1 MLNPIQILREGT
13 EENLLN
19 ELQNISVDELKSI
32 IRKYM
37 PDMTR
42 KMYRCSESQKLID
55 YICKRTE
62 SLATKGDVF
71 YTN

>member
-19 ELQNISVDELKSI
+19 ELQSISVDELKLI

-55 YICKRTE
+55 YICKRAE
-62 SLATKGDVF
+62 SLTTKGDVF
-71 YTN
+71 YSN

>member
-1 MLNPIQILREGT
+1 LLNPISTLREGT
-13 EENLLN
+13 KENLLN

-62 SLATKGDVF
+62 SIVTNGDVF

>member
-1 MLNPIQILREGT
+1 MLNPIQTLREGT
-13 EENLLN
+13 KDNLLN
-19 ELQNISVDELKSI
+19 ELQVLSIEELKSI

-37 PDMTR
+37 PDITR

-62 SLATKGDVF
+62 SLVTKGDVF

>member
-13 EENLLN
+13 KEQLLN
-19 ELQNISVDELKSI
+19 ELQNISIDELKSI

-42 KMYRCSESQKLID
+42 KMYRCVDSQKLID
-55 YICKRTE
+55 YILKRTE
-62 SLATKGDVF
+62 SLVTKGDVF
-71 YTN
+71 YSN